1 MTWAIEFRLLSP
13 LRKIAQ
19 SHSIDFEFLFTAFF
33 FLRQTHLGT
42 FGKKSL
48 QASRCCIISNSEA
61 TAPVAARVEKTYPG
75 RYTLS
80 VAVWVCMCG
89 SEWMKQQRDSS
100 QHRARHPGNF
110 ILFMNYKTSIVKKN
124 LSPHSRSASQPAWL
138 HWLHRLLLH
147 YIFIIGS
154 LYVSVVQQRADD
166 GTAPLSRPSL
176 CIRLECRDGPI
187 MGLMEF
193 NHFLLFY
200 LFQVSPQTLQLH
212 RRLNESVGLR

>member
-1 MTWAIEFRLLSP
+1 MSYWIQAFI
-13 LRKIAQ
+13 
-19 SHSIDFEFLFTAFF
+19 TAPEDRTESQHWFWVSFYCLF

-138 HWLHRLLLH
+138 HWLLLH